1 MTTHP
6 VTEAQEKVA
15 ELQAQLDAAKEELRV
30 AEATKE
36 SDPVNYLARL
46 VYANKQVYG
55 VYGYEYGDFGA
66 TELKRAQE
74 ILDITNGDVGIAERV
89 ITKLHIS

>member
-1 MTTHP
+1 MSIQP
-6 VTEAQEKVA
+6 VTKAQEKVA
-15 ELQAQLDAAKEELRV
+15 DLQAQLNAAQEELRV
-30 AEATKE
+30 AEATKD
-36 SDPVNYLARL
+36 SDPLMYLAKL
-46 VYANKQVYG
+46 VYTNAQVHG
-55 VYGYEYGDFGA
+55 SYGYTYGDFGA